1 MIGVYGGTFDPI
13 HFGHLRPAMEILQAF
28 GLSQIRFIPCGVP
41 PHRDAPHA
49 TPEQRVAMLECAIEG
64 VPEFVCDTREIQRG
78 GPSYMLDTLRSLQAT
93 AGDEAYCLILG
104 MDAFAAFHTWH
115 QWRDILGYCNLL
127 VMQRPEFEAE
137 KVITAAQLIELVQ
150 QVRVMDVTK
159 FIQEAPGKLIFYPV
173 TQLDISSSRIR
184 ELNAQR
190 RSLRFLMPDRVIALI
205 EEQGIYQ

>member
-41 PHRDAPHA
+41 PHREAPRA

-64 VPEFVCDTREIQRG
+64 VPEFVCDTREIRRD

-93 AGDEAYCLILG
+93 TADEACALILG

-115 QWRDILGYCNLL
+115 RWRDILGYCNLL
-127 VMQRPEFEAE
+127 VMQRPEFAAE
-137 KVITAAQLIELVQ
+137 QVLSEPQLLELVREA
-150 QVRVMDVTK
+150 RVPGVAE
-159 FIQEAPGKLIFYPV
+159 FVNEAPGKLLFYPV

-184 ELNAQR
+184 EWITQG
-190 RSLRFLMPDRVIALI
+190 RSLRYLMPERVIALI
-205 EEQGIYQ
+205 EEQGIYH

>member
-41 PHRDAPHA
+41 PHRDAPYA

-64 VPEFVCDTREIQRG
+64 VPEFVCDPREIQRG
-78 GPSYMLDTLRSLQAT
+78 GPSYMIDTLRSLQAT
-93 AGDEAYCLILG
+93 VGDEACCLILG

-137 KVITAAQLIELVQ
+137 KVISAAQLIELVQ
-150 QVRVMDVTK
+150 QVRVMDVMK
-159 FIQEAPGKLIFYPV
+159 FIQEAPGKLMFYPV

-184 ELNAQR
+184 ELIAQR
-190 RSLRFLMPDRVIALI
+190 RSLRYLMPDRVIALI